1 MGFWKHYGFTLALLA
16 GVILGG
22 VCGLVWGEGTAV
34 VRPVGEVFLDVVFV
48 LIVPLVA
55 FSMSSA
61 ACKVCRSGMAWKL
74 LGTTLGTFVLLSAV
88 AGAVAFVLFM
98 VWNPFPAADP
108 HLFLADLEKE
118 GSGGGVLSLKS
129 AIAGPFCRLSPCRW

>member
-16 GVILGG
+16 GVIAGA

-34 VRPVGEVFLDVVFV
+34 VRPVGELFLNVVFV

-74 LGTTLGTFVLLSAV
+74 LGTTLGTFLLLSAV
-88 AGAVAFVLFM
+88 AGAVAFLVFM

-108 HLFLADLEKE
+108 SAFLADMKAEE
-118 GSGGGVLSLKS
+118 GGGRFLL
-129 AIAGPFCRLSPCRW
+129 